1 VESIN
6 LTLDRSIDRI
16 PASFQVL
23 LDSPHIYCST
33 MHERRRHTKVETT
46 PASDRM
52 AISPTTGSKLPRRL
66 RRKRSRLNG
75 GSLELGLWSSRG
87 LLLVVAGMYS
97 TNYASVKYLETMCV
111 RPPCDHD
118 PAEIAFCRFFVSA
131 LVCLPILYT
140 NRKQLPLIKA
150 GLECGLSVSI
160 NYICQAQ
167 ALEFIPAG
175 KCCFIATLVVAVVPI
190 LNGIFLGKPIKPMN
204 FVSAGVALLGVAI
217 LENLIPIGLG
227 KVDPVVT
234 SDGAGTGD
242 LIFGLGKGDLL
253 AMGQPIGFGYS
264 VMRIDYY
271 LEKYSHMP
279 NRVLTITAAQC
290 VSVCV
295 LTCLW
300 LLYDN
305 GGTFP
310 DLTYMVEP
318 HHLIALAWTGVIT
331 SVGAIIL
338 QGTALQIASATD
350 AALIFCT
357 EPIMASLFAGWLLNE
372 TPAASTYVGGF
383 VIIIACVLGSIPD
396 SGGGEGGISKK
407 RGFTTKS
414 SNITD
419 EDSILPT
426 RSKHRQSDMSLP
438 SLADV
443 RDFPSGTPSKV
454 HALI

>member
-1 VESIN
+1 
-6 LTLDRSIDRI
+6 
-16 PASFQVL
+16 
-23 LDSPHIYCST
+23 
-33 MHERRRHTKVETT
+33 MHERRRYAAATTTTVENT
-46 PASDRM
+46 PIRVAV
-52 AISPTTGSKLPRRL
+52 APATGSKFPRRI
-66 RRKRSRLNG
+66 RRKSSRLG
-75 GSLELGLWSSRG
+75 GAQIMELGLWSSRA

-118 PAEIAFCRFFVSA
+118 PAEIAFCRFLVSA
-131 LVCLPILYT
+131 MVCLPILWA

-160 NYICQAQ
+160 NYICQAE

-175 KCCFIATLVVAVVPI
+175 KCCFIGTLTVASVPI
-190 LNGIFLGKPIKPMN
+190 LNGIFLGKPIKPIN
-204 FVSAGVALLGVAI
+204 LVSAAIALLGVAI
-217 LENLIPIGLG
+217 LENLIPTGLG
-227 KVDPVVT
+227 KAESMEAPPGD
-234 SDGAGTGD
+234 GTGA
-242 LIFGLGKGDLL
+242 LLFGLGKGDLL

-290 VSVCV
+290 VAVCV
-295 LTCLW
+295 LTFLW
-300 LLYDN
+300 VLYDN
-305 GGTFP
+305 GGTVP
-310 DLTYMVEP
+310 DMSYMVEL
-318 HHLIALAWTGVIT
+318 HHIMALAWTGIIT

-338 QGTALQIASATD
+338 QGTALQKASATD

-383 VIIIACVLGSIPD
+383 VIIVACVLGSLSD
-396 SGGGEGGISKK
+396 VGGGHGEGSSNQRKLK
-407 RGFTTKS
+407 TKS
-414 SNITD
+414 SNIVN
-419 EDSILPT
+419 DSLLPT
-426 RSKHRQSDMSLP
+426 RMNPIFENNEKSNTSIP

-443 RDFPSGTPSKV
+443 RDCPSASGTASK
-454 HALI
+454 AGL